1 MTKKHQILVIGNN
14 TNGCTQKHEKIAY
27 DVGVEIAKSDSILIT
42 GGLGGV
48 MAAASHGAHDANG
61 LTVGI
66 IPQDNAAM
74 ANEFCDIVIP
84 TGMGLARDFVNALTA
99 DGVIIV
105 GGGSGT
111 LSEVCAAYMYK
122 KPMVAIRNI
131 KSSIEPYIDGF
142 LDHRENIKIIG
153 VDTPQDAVKKI
164 LELLTMSYDRNT
176 ESTDDEIIDDFNKIK
191 SGEASRMAQKSSD

>member
-1 MTKKHQILVIGNN
+1 MTKKRQILVVGSN
-14 TNGCTQKHEKIAY
+14 TNGCTPKHEKIAY
-27 DVGVEIAKSDSILIT
+27 EIGAKIAKSDSVLIT

-48 MAAASHGAHDANG
+48 MAAAAHGAHDANG

-66 IPQDNAAM
+66 IPQNDVTM

-84 TGMGLARDFVNALTA
+84 TGIGLARDFLNALTA

-105 GGGSGT
+105 GGSSGT

-131 KSSIEPYIDGF
+131 GGTIEPYIDGF
-142 LDHRENIKIIG
+142 IDHRENIKIIG
-153 VDTPQDAVKKI
+153 VDSPQDAVKKI
-164 LELLTMSYDRNT
+164 LELITVSDNGDI
-176 ESTDDEIIDDFNKIK
+176 ESTDAEIIDDFNKIK
-191 SGEASRMAQKSSD
+191 SGEASRMAQKS